1 MIVGVGYFMTSKD
14 TPLPI
19 KTETVQSPYTKSG
32 DSELLNNIYARLDT
46 SYKNKDEE
54 DECQLVA
61 AYFVCDYYTFVDK
74 KKKWNRWCWL
84 YVFWNGGKLSQY
96 AQTSFYSYKN
106 QYPELEV
113 LKYNIISYSPSKV
126 TIAWIRG

>member
-54 DECQLVA
+54 E
-61 AYFVCDYYTFVDK
+61 
-74 KKKWNRWCWL
+74 
-84 YVFWNGGKLSQY
+84 
-96 AQTSFYSYKN
+96 
-106 QYPELEV
+106 
-113 LKYNIISYSPSKV
+113 
-126 TIAWIRG
+126 

>member
-1 MIVGVGYFMTSKD
+1 MRDHLIIALCFLLMIVGVGYFMTSKD

-19 KTETVQSPYTKSG
+19 KTETVQSPYSKSG

-74 KKKWNRWCWL
+74 KKMK
-84 YVFWNGGKLSQY
+84 
-96 AQTSFYSYKN
+96 
-106 QYPELEV
+106 
-113 LKYNIISYSPSKV
+113 
-126 TIAWIRG
+126 

>member
-1 MIVGVGYFMTSKD
+1 MFLLMIVGVGYFMTSKD

-19 KTETVQSPYTKSG
+19 KTETVQSPYIKSG

-74 KKKWNRWCWL
+74 KK
-84 YVFWNGGKLSQY
+84 
-96 AQTSFYSYKN
+96 
-106 QYPELEV
+106 
-113 LKYNIISYSPSKV
+113 
-126 TIAWIRG
+126 